1 MLLNKS
7 TYVNTQKE
15 QEDCRTLS
23 LQQLHKSVFSEASFH
38 NISTWFLLVI
48 RFSIMWVS
56 MYSSTIH
63 THACIEPSFLS
74 TVIRK
79 FPAFDSGGYF
89 FFQTLSFS
97 DNKYSRNKTAEEAT
111 CGQMNTTEKKPLQFF
126 LQALPSHFL
135 GQKK

>member
-1 MLLNKS
+1 
-7 TYVNTQKE
+7 
-15 QEDCRTLS
+15 
-23 LQQLHKSVFSEASFH
+23 
-38 NISTWFLLVI
+38 
-48 RFSIMWVS
+48 

-111 CGQMNTTEKKPLQFF
+111 CRQDEHDRKKTLQFF
-126 LQALPSHFL
+126 LKALPSHLL
-135 GQKK
+135 GHKK